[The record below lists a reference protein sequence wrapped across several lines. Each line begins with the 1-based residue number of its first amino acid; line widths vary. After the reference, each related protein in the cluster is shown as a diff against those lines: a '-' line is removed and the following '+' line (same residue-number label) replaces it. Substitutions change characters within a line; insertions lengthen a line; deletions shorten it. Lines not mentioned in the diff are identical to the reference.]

1 MDSVIVSGKAFD
13 GRSFREDVEVRVERG
28 EIERVGRSNGEKS
41 LSGDY
46 VILPGLI
53 DAHVHFF
60 GVKED
65 RLLEW
70 NLVPETLATARSVG
84 DAIRLLSAGF
94 TTVRDLGSKCALG
107 LAEAIEEGRLLGPRI
122 VASGY
127 SIAETGGN
135 DDPRDL
141 PLEMGQSISYS
152 FYCDSPWECRKAVR
166 KCVRQGADVI
176 KVYASGAF
184 SSGGKIKP
192 AFTLE
197 ELRAIVDEAHR
208 ADLKVAM
215 HAYGEEAIG
224 NALDAGADTIEHGLG
239 LSESL
244 AKEMARKGICYVP
257 TLATY
262 EVGLEVRKMN
272 EEVRKARSELIRK
285 HMEEDVKIARDNG
298 VTIIA
303 GTDYV
308 GSSSRRHGENYR
320 EIVLLAKFLGLE
332 GALRAASFDAALCLG
347 LRGGSLEVGKW
358 GDLAL
363 FKKVEDPSDLRPD
376 NLEYIVIRGRA
387 INGPQLRELAR
398 WVQY

>member
-1 MDSVIVSGKAFD
+1 M
-13 GRSFREDVEVRVERG
+13 
-28 EIERVGRSNGEKS
+28 
-41 LSGDY
+41 
-46 VILPGLI
+46 
-53 DAHVHFF
+53 
-60 GVKED
+60 
-65 RLLEW
+65 
-70 NLVPETLATARSVG
+70 
-84 DAIRLLSAGF
+84 
-94 TTVRDLGSKCALG
+94 ALG